1 MNLKLIGM
9 FYNFLFPQYFKGKG
23 VSFLIL
29 AIRIFFG
36 ALFFVH
42 GMDKMMNFNQLQS
55 GFPSVMGLGSY
66 TSLMLAIFCEFCC
79 SLFLM
84 VGLLQRLVLIP
95 MTISMAVAFFD
106 VHDGFLPEGELAL
119 IYMVMFFVLFLVGP
133 GRFSLDYLIDRRFK
147 KEKKYISLPNEGK

>member
-1 MNLKLIGM
+1 M

-36 ALFFVH
+36 VLFFVH

-66 TSLMLAIFCEFCC
+66 TSLMLAI
-79 SLFLM
+79 LT
-84 VGLLQRLVLIP
+84 P
-95 MTISMAVAFFD
+95 
-106 VHDGFLPEGELAL
+106 
-119 IYMVMFFVLFLVGP
+119 
-133 GRFSLDYLIDRRFK
+133 RFERFRT
-147 KEKKYISLPNEGK
+147 